1 MRSTK
6 AHMPA
11 AGRSPGECGSWLTAY
26 PEIVAEAVKTTGAE
40 DVRWNLTDLFA
51 SPEDP
56 QIEAALERELE
67 RAQAF
72 EARYKGKVGTL
83 EPPAFAAMMRE
94 LGEYEESAAKP
105 EVYAYM
111 LHSQDTQDHAA
122 GRLLARVREAGAERG
137 SLMVFF
143 ALELAQITDEQAA
156 KLYADPGAATYRH
169 TVEEAR
175 KFRPHQMSE
184 PEERVLNDFSPVG
197 TAAWVRLFEELCA
210 RIHVDSDGEQLALD
224 QALNLLR
231 EPDRNVRRKASGAV
245 TEALRG
251 DIRTRAY
258 IFNVILQEKAID
270 DRLRHFPSWISSRNL
285 ANETSD
291 AAVQALV
298 DAVTGRYDV
307 GVRYYRVKRK
317 LLNVGELHEWD
328 RYAPISDTTRDL
340 TWEDAKELVLG
351 SYYRFSKKAGAL
363 VEDFFK
369 HSWIDAPVVP
379 GKHGGAYCMGV
390 TPDHH
395 PYVLLNFTGKLRDAL
410 VMAHELGHGLHDRL
424 AARQNVFD
432 YHPPLTLAET
442 ASVFGE
448 ALTFDRIMSEEKD
461 PKIRLALLCGQVEDA
476 FATVFRQVAFNRYE
490 DASHTARRTEGEL
503 SVEQLGDIFQD
514 KLQAMFGDALTLTDE
529 HKVWWSYVGHFL
541 HTPGY
546 VYTYAFGNLLAL
558 SVYHR
563 YLERGPEFVDDYLD
577 FLAAGGSTK
586 PDELVKQIGMDI
598 TDPAFWNAGLNILD
612 GMVGE
617 VERLAATIA

>member
-1 MRSTK
+1 MAQALK
-6 AHMPA
+6 Q
-11 AGRSPGECGSWLTAY
+11 
-26 PEIVAEAVKTTGAE
+26 TGAE
-40 DVRWNLTDLFA
+40 TVRWNLSDLFA
-51 SPEDP
+51 SPDDP
-56 QIEAALERELE
+56 KIEQTLAREIE
-67 RAQAF
+67 RAKAF
-72 EARYKGKVGTL
+72 EAKYRGKVATL
-83 EPPAFAAMMRE
+83 ESKAFAAMMRE
-94 LGEYEESAAKP
+94 LEDYEKSSAKP

-111 LHSQDTQDHAA
+111 LHSENTQDTAA
-122 GRLLARVREAGAERG
+122 GRLLARVREAGAER
-137 SLMVFF
+137 SSHMVFF
-143 ALELAQITDEQAA
+143 LLELAQISDEHAA
-156 KLYADPGAATYRH
+156 ELFVDPEAAAYRH

-175 KFRPHQMSE
+175 KYRPHQLSE
-184 PEERVLNDFSPVG
+184 PEERVLTDFSPVG
-197 TAAWVRLFEELCA
+197 NASWVRLFEELCA
-210 RIHVDSDGEQLALD
+210 RIRVDVDGQDLALD
-224 QALNLLR
+224 EALTLLR
-231 EPDRNVRRKASGAV
+231 EPNREVRRRASGAV
-245 TEALRG
+245 TEALGG
-251 DIRTRAY
+251 DLRTRGY

-270 DRLRHFPSWISSRNL
+270 DRLRHFPTWISSRNL

-291 AAVQALV
+291 QAVQALV
-298 DAVTGRYDV
+298 DAVTNRYDV
-307 GVRYYRVKRK
+307 CIRYYRVKRK

-395 PYVLLNFTGKLRDAL
+395 PFVLLNFTGKLRDAL

-546 VYTYAFGNLLAL
+546 VYAYAFGNLLAL

-586 PDELVKQIGMDI
+586 PDELVKRIGMDI
-598 TDPAFWNAGLNILD
+598 TDPDFWDAGLKLLD
-612 GMVGE
+612 GIVTE
-617 VERLAATIA
+617 VERLSETHQGSG